1 MADGMKSTQIL
12 STLAKSSYQDII
24 LLMREPDSEAGQEYA
39 TVRSLFD
46 HTKRVY
52 SSKSPFLSPSEL
64 DLLDSAQVDVLRK
77 ANLATFVSSIFGSQE
92 IGFAELNDHFLEI
105 FVPENG
111 RLLKAQGSLFLDLKT
126 QAFISSMHTPE
137 RSKTEL
143 LYTLFPDDIESRILS
158 RRSGARGVAPSEQ
171 DFIKRAFSRRDI
183 LLADVNNAAA
193 LDALPQKYQWDD
205 FLRDI
210 SGYISK
216 NFELL
221 NTQPVRINS
230 SPFDEFRTNSW
241 HQKIKLMKGRSSDG
255 EGKGPAQEQLQ
266 SNFSVIPPPPA
277 QQPTQPPKQE
287 DFVAKAARAA
297 QIALQGHN
305 ISIPAPGPPQL
316 PNDSPPKPTYQQPVQ
331 FHTQF
336 QQYTPPSQSPQPG
349 SSRSQQPP
357 NYGPLPT
364 LPHVS
369 QSAPTQVL
377 YERARQ
383 AATTKSSPTTRRAGL
398 PSQRRPWTTEEENA
412 LMAGLDRV
420 RGPHWSQILAMF
432 GPGGTIN
439 ESLKDRNQVQLKDK
453 ARNLKLFFLK
463 SGIEVPYYL
472 KYVTGDLK
480 TRAPGQASKN
490 EARERERM
498 QGEEDKA
505 HYNGV
510 QGIMALAGANQQQ
523 RRSESPTTNGHGHAN
538 DRANDLQGFGSGME
552 IQAQHAL
559 QGLDGSVDAN
569 VDPNLEGI
577 PDLPPAMGMDT
588 ELSET
593 DAGPRTKMEA

>member
-1 MADGMKSTQIL
+1 
-12 STLAKSSYQDII
+12 
-24 LLMREPDSEAGQEYA
+24 MREPDTEAGQEYS

-64 DLLDSAQVDVLRK
+64 DLLDAPQVEVLRK
-77 ANLATFVSSIFGSQE
+77 ANLATFVSCIFGSQE
-92 IGFAELNDHFLEI
+92 IGFAELNDNFLET

-111 RLLKAQGSLFLDLKT
+111 RLLKAHGSLFLDLKT
-126 QAFISSMHTPE
+126 QAFISSMHSPE

-143 LYTLFPDDIESRILS
+143 LYTLFPDDIESKILI
-158 RRSGARGVAPSEQ
+158 RRPGARGLAPSEQ
-171 DFIKRAFSRRDI
+171 DFVKRTFSRRDI
-183 LLADVNNAAA
+183 LLADVNNPAA
-193 LDALPQKYQWDD
+193 LDALPEKYQWND
-205 FLRDI
+205 FLREI
-210 SGYISK
+210 SSYVSK
-216 NFELL
+216 NIDTL
-221 NTQPVRINS
+221 NTQPVSVHTGS
-230 SPFDEFRTNSW
+230 SDIMCYADQVTS
-241 HQKIKLMKGRSSDG
+241 QMKLSKGRSTSEEAQG
-255 EGKGPAQEQLQ
+255 LAQEQLQ
-266 SNFSVIPPPPA
+266 SNFSVVPETPDEQA
-277 QQPTQPPKQE
+277 SETPPKQE

-305 ISIPAPGPPQL
+305 ISIPAPGL
-316 PNDSPPKPTYQQPVQ
+316 PSAPLHSINRQSHHQPAQVQ
-331 FHTQF
+331 TNFR
-336 QQYTPPSQSPQPG
+336 QYSPPSQSPRPAVP
-349 SSRSQQPP
+349 RIHHPLD
-357 NYGPLPT
+357 YGPLPN

-369 QSAPTQVL
+369 QTAPTQVL

-383 AATTKSSPTTRRAGL
+383 AATSKSSPASRRAGL

-480 TRAPGQASKN
+480 SRAPGQASKN
-490 EARERERM
+490 EARERERR

-505 HYNGV
+505 HFNGV
-510 QGIMALAGANQQQ
+510 QGIMALSGASQHSLQSPINADHGRDLVGDGDGDGGMMDGPGEGQVDEDGGDGDGDGDGPSAI
-523 RRSESPTTNGHGHAN
+523 SELQDFPFASPTAGDGAGRHGLTDSSLDATL
-538 DRANDLQGFGSGME
+538 DPSLQG
-552 IQAQHAL
+552 IA
-559 QGLDGSVDAN
+559 
-569 VDPNLEGI
+569 
-577 PDLPPAMGMDT
+577 AMAKT
-588 ELSET
+588 ELG
-593 DAGPRTKMEA
+593 GPI